1 MNFALFVNDLNNKL
15 GAASFISEQ
24 IEDGCLWTNF
34 QFIQMMLATEYLI
47 QLRSE
52 TDWTQP
58 KIKMGAKVINSP
70 RLAAWHGDEDA
81 VYTYSGMRNI
91 PSPWTETLVSIRDS
105 LQIATGIYFNS
116 VLLNLYRS
124 GSDSMGWHSDNE
136 LELGDQPLIA
146 SVSLGEQR
154 KFLMK
159 HKRSGHRIEKMLT
172 HGSALIMAGD
182 FQRYWAHCVPKTR
195 VYQGERINLTFRKIV

>member
-1 MNFALFVNDLNNKL
+1 MK
-15 GAASFISEQ
+15 
-24 IEDGCLWTNF
+24 
-34 QFIQMMLATEYLI
+34 LATEYLI

-52 TDWTQP
+52 TEWIQP

-91 PSPWTETLVSIRDS
+91 PSPWTKTLVSIRDS
-105 LQIATGIYFNS
+105 LQTATGICFNS

-136 LELGDQPLIA
+136 PELGDQPLIA
-146 SVSLGEQR
+146 SVRFGRATE
-154 KFLMK
+154 
-159 HKRSGHRIEKMLT
+159 
-172 HGSALIMAGD
+172 
-182 FQRYWAHCVPKTR
+182 VPDETQK
-195 VYQGERINLTFRKIV
+195 VGPSN